1 MVDTPEEDRT
11 PEDDRSPMIAGDPS
25 TELSSNRT
33 AMSFMRTE
41 MSGDRTLMSVI
52 RTALALIGFGFTIYQ
67 VFREFVYSHLPP
79 QAPARFGLS
88 LIILGVVLLVLGI
101 WSHWLTVR
109 KLRQRR
115 TRLHELKL
123 VHNLPEVE
131 ISSASAI
138 AVLLLFIG
146 LTAIA
151 RIAFG
156 AGPL

>member
-1 MVDTPEEDRT
+1 MVDISDN
-11 PEDDRSPMIAGDPS
+11 DRSQMIGGDPS
-25 TELSSNRT
+25 AELSSNRT

-67 VFREFVYSHLPP
+67 VFREFTYSPLPP
-79 QAPARFGLS
+79 QAPGRVGLA
-88 LIILGVVLLVLGI
+88 LVILGVVLLVLGI
-101 WSHWLTVR
+101 WSHWQTVR

-115 TRLHELKL
+115 TRLHEMKL
-123 VHNLPEVE
+123 IHNLPEVQV
-131 ISSASAI
+131 SSASAI
-138 AVLLLFIG
+138 AVLLLFLG
-146 LTAIA
+146 LTVIL